1 MQPTKEN
8 INSAGAGTTGQSLS
22 DMKSSI
28 NSSNFIDIEGERFV
42 CIEQLEKIPTFFL
55 SMISASDHW
64 LFTGSNGALSAG
76 RGSPDSALFP
86 YYTVDKILD
95 NWNCSG
101 PQTIILCGSQRWEPF
116 KPDNSARFET
126 ARRICKSL
134 NGDIIL
140 FEETNH
146 SLDLTF
152 RFTWRSTE
160 KYGFVRTSRIINHGP
175 EATQIRVADGL
186 ADIMPAGID
195 DRTQQAYSCLVDG
208 YRLSELDADKQLLVH
223 RMAASLV
230 DEAIPLECLHATTVW
245 SNGWPESSIVTRFED
260 VDKYLQDSSL
270 ETPEITRATRGAFLN
285 VGDLFIQPGATKE
298 WSQVA
303 NINQDQS
310 DVAALS
316 EELSTSSETWEAVLD
331 NINEGRLLL
340 NKLIAATDGQQIT
353 EEEIVTTHHR
363 ANALFNIMRGGVF
376 ADGYN
381 VKTALLKKYI
391 SQHTKT
397 LPATDQDWLDT
408 LPPET
413 THAELVS
420 KSAHASERLQRL
432 CLEYLPLVFS
442 RRHGDPSR
450 PWNRFNICTKDAQG
464 DPVVGFQGNW
474 RDIFQN
480 WEALAYSFPNY
491 NQSFIYKFLNA
502 STADGYNPY
511 RITDKGID
519 WEEPDENDPWASI
532 GYWGD
537 HQIIYLLKLLE
548 FSSNLNHQSLREK
561 LRDRSFVFAD
571 VPYEIK
577 GFSELALDPNHSINF
592 NHERNKRIAERT
604 QKIGAEGKLVQDAEG
619 KLQTASLLEKLLL
632 PLLTKLSNFVPGGGI
647 WMNTQ
652 RPEWNDA
659 NNALAGNGLSMVTT
673 AYLHRYLVFLENL
686 LKDESADFT
695 CFAALANF
703 FNEVASAFQD
713 TPEASTADDKLR
725 YAKVET
731 LGLAGERYRDSIYKE
746 AYGKE
751 ITLKA
756 ADVKAFLANSRAHVA
771 HTIAENR
778 RPDALYHAY
787 NILHIQ
793 SGEKSAAVQNLGVM
807 LEGQVAVLSSKA
819 ITPLQAQQ
827 SLQALKASELY
838 CPKRNSYILYADK
851 SLPTFLQFNRVKKE
865 AAQAIPLVAFLLENK
880 DQRLLNSSKDNCLRF
895 NPSIRNRFEL
905 DTELDKLAAEPKLE
919 GLIANDR
926 NAIQELYESTF
937 QHHSFTG
944 RSGSMFAYEG
954 LGCIYWHMVSK
965 LMLAIQEIT
974 LEATNPADLKTLS
987 NYYYDI
993 QGGLG
998 FRRTATQY
1006 GAFTADAYSHT
1017 PAHAG
1022 AQQPGLTGMVKEGLL
1037 CRFGELGIKITGQI
1051 ISFKPALI
1059 KETELLKAATT
1070 SEIIRSDGLKK
1081 AYTLPEDSLLFTL
1094 VQIPVIYV
1102 RTSRKAPVTQI
1113 YFNNGTS
1120 QEIES
1125 DTLPADLS
1133 AGILNRNSTIDYI
1146 QVEQPAERFLSL

>member
-8 INSAGAGTTGQSLS
+8 NKTISEAATCEALADINH
-22 DMKSSI
+22 SI
-28 NSSNFIDIEGERFV
+28 NASNFVEIEGERFV
-42 CIEQLEKIPTFFL
+42 CIEHLEKIPTFFL

-116 KPDNSARFET
+116 KPDNSARFKT
-126 ARRICKSL
+126 SRRICKSL

-160 KYGFVRTSRIINHGP
+160 KYGFVRTARIINDGP

-208 YRLSELDADKQLLVH
+208 YRLSELDADKQLLIH

-245 SNGWPESSIVTRFED
+245 SNGWPESKIVTRFED
-260 VDKYLQDSSL
+260 IDKYLQDSNL
-270 ETPEITRATRGAFLN
+270 VTPEITRATRGAFLN

-316 EELSTSSETWEAVLD
+316 EELLTLGDTWNAVLK
-331 NINEGRLLL
+331 NINEGRHLLD
-340 NKLIAATDGQQIT
+340 KLIAATDGQQIT
-353 EEEIVTTHHR
+353 AEEIVTTHHR

-381 VKTALLKKYI
+381 VKVALLKKYI
-391 SQHTKT
+391 SQHTKV
-397 LPATDQDWLDT
+397 LSKTDKDWLDS
-408 LPPET
+408 LPEET
-413 THAELVS
+413 THAKLIAE
-420 KSAHASERLQRL
+420 SANASDRLQRL

-450 PWNRFNICTKDAQG
+450 PWNRFNICTKDALG

-491 NQSFIYKFLNA
+491 NQSFIHKFLNA

-511 RITDKGID
+511 RITEKGID

-548 FSSNLNHQSLREK
+548 FSSNLNHQNVREK
-561 LRDRSFVFAD
+561 LRQKSFVFAD

-577 GFSELALDPNHSINF
+577 GFSELELDPNHSINF
-592 NHERNKRIAERT
+592 NNERNKRIAERT
-604 QKIGAEGKLVQDAEG
+604 QKIGAEGKLVQDAKG
-619 KLQTASLLEKLLL
+619 TLQTASLLEKLLL
-632 PLLTKLSNFVPGGGI
+632 PLLAKLSNFVPGGGI

-686 LKDESADFT
+686 LEEETADFT
-695 CFAALANF
+695 CFATLSKF
-703 FNEVASAFQD
+703 FNEIATAFQD
-713 TPEASTADDKLR
+713 APEASTSNDKDR
-725 YAKVET
+725 YKKVET
-731 LGLAGERYRDSIYKE
+731 LGLAGERYRESIYKE
-746 AYGKE
+746 VYGKE
-751 ITLKA
+751 TALKA
-756 ADVKAFLANSRAHVA
+756 TDVKAFLANVRAHVA

-793 SGEKSAAVQNLGVM
+793 PGEKSAAVKNLGVM

-819 ITPLQAQQ
+819 ITPMQAQQ
-827 SLQALKASELY
+827 SLQALKASDLY

-851 SLPTFLQFNRVKKE
+851 SLPTFLQFNRVEKKT
-865 AAQAIPLVAFLLENK
+865 AQAIPLLASLLEIQ
-880 DQRLLNSSKDNCLRF
+880 DPRLLNPSKDNCLRF
-895 NPSIRNRFEL
+895 NPNIRNRFEL
-905 DTELDKLAAEPKLE
+905 DTELDKLAAQPHLKELV
-919 GLIANDR
+919 ANDR
-926 NAIQELYESTF
+926 NAIQDLYESTF
-937 QHHSFTG
+937 QHRSFTG

-974 LEATNPADLKTLS
+974 LDATNTADLKTLS
-987 NYYYDI
+987 DYYYDI

-998 FRRTATQY
+998 FRRTAAQY

-1037 CRFGELGIKITGQI
+1037 CRFGELGIQLQGQI
-1051 ISFKPALI
+1051 ISFKPSLLRA
-1059 KETELLKAATT
+1059 TELLQAAT
-1070 SEIIRSDGLKK
+1070 SGEIIRSDGSKK
-1081 AYTLPEDSLLFTL
+1081 TYILPKDSLLFTL
-1094 VQIPVIYV
+1094 VQVPVIYV
-1102 RTSRKAPVTQI
+1102 RSSSKTPVIQI

-1120 QEIES
+1120 QEIET

-1133 AGILNRNSTIDYI
+1133 AEILNRNSTIDYI
-1146 QVEQPAERFLSL
+1146 QVKQPAERFLSH